1 MTALADRS
9 RVARSRSE
17 HTIVISKH
25 TGMKK

>member
-1 MTALADRS
+1 MTALADRLK
-9 RVARSRSE
+9 VARSRSE